1 MPQLTKREI
10 AWFLDGLG
18 GTGRVIEYR
27 VQGPSPADEAFI
39 ANFGSCYHDRWKIL
53 RVKKTAQTLIGMV
66 ATPQQT
72 KLSLHSHAHET
83 ARSPQ

>member
-53 RVKKTAQTLIGMV
+53 RVKDGANADWNGRYATADE
-66 ATPQQT
+66 AFAA
-72 KLSLHSHAHET
+72 LS
-83 ARSPQ
+83 RS